1 MRWYPNK
8 SAILLLLLMVMLLLA
23 ACGEA
28 TATTGPAAQ
37 PTAAPGN
44 TATPVPTTTPQP
56 APTATP
62 VPNQQITPAP
72 TQLPTKTAAPEPT
85 ATRTVPPTSTAVP
98 PSPTNAPTPTRGT
111 PAAVSLGQPFQ
122 LRINQSATL
131 AESGLTITFLSI
143 AEESRCPDSNG
154 TKFIEC
160 FWAGQV
166 SALLE
171 VKQANHPPE
180 TVKLTLPG
188 ATSLTTVPAS
198 ATKKLDNAQLQLL
211 KVAPHPVVD
220 QYFDPSEYVLTLQV
234 SSQ

>member
-1 MRWYPNK
+1 MRRNLNK
-8 SAILLLLLMVMLLLA
+8 SVIPLLLLMVLLA

-28 TATTGPAAQ
+28 TATTGPASQ
-37 PTAAPGN
+37 PTATPGS
-44 TATPVPTTTPQP
+44 TATSVPATTQP
-56 APTATP
+56 ALTATP
-62 VPNQQITPAP
+62 VPNQQITPGP
-72 TQLPTKTAAPEPT
+72 NQLPTKTTVPEPEPT
-85 ATRTVPPTSTAVP
+85 TTRTVPPTSTVVP

-111 PAAVSLGQPFQ
+111 PSAVKLGQPFQ
-122 LRINQSATL
+122 LKLNQSAVL

-143 AEESRCPDSNG
+143 SEESRCPDPNG
-154 TKFIEC
+154 TKYVAC

-171 VKQANHPPE
+171 VKQANRQPE

-220 QYFDPSEYVLTLQV
+220 QHFDPSEYVLTLEV